1 MPNKS
6 DDSKATWEAYMRP
19 KRKFAWYS
27 VWKLLVK
34 LTRGR
39 RRRKKDKIRIYDE
52 YQKPN
57 FPREV
62 QASKLDES
70 SATKLP

>member
-1 MPNKS
+1 MVLCLEIIIQI
-6 DDSKATWEAYMRP
+6 DWRKAKKE
-19 KRKFAWYS
+19 KNIRK
-27 VWKLLVK
+27 
-34 LTRGR
+34 
-39 RRRKKDKIRIYDE
+39 IYDE